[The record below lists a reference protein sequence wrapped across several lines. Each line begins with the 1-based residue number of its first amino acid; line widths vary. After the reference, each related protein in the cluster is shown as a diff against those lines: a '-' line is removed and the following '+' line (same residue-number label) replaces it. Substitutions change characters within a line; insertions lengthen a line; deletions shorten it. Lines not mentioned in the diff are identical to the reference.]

1 MASSN
6 DSPHG
11 ELMIRTL
18 AMPAET
24 NPGGD
29 IFGGWVVSQ
38 MDLAAGSLAL
48 NIAKSRVVTVAIDS
62 MSFIAPVKVGDFV
75 SCYAKLLK
83 IGTTSMSIQIQV
95 WVLRKFSEK
104 PQQVTEGIFT
114 FVALDE
120 NHKPKVIEKLSTA

>member
-83 IGTTSMSIQIQV
+83 IGTTSMRIQIQV

-104 PQQVTEGIFT
+104 RQQVTEGIFT
-114 FVALDE
+114 FVSLDE
-120 NHKPKVIEKLSTA
+120 NNKPKVE